1 MDATQDGI
9 TSLVVNANGRSVNV
23 NLGGTSD
30 GAAGT
35 TVEVHQRHLA
45 ILLMQSLSQKIR
57 IKRGNA
63 FVRGKK

>member
-35 TVEVHQRHLA
+35 TVEVHQRRLG
-45 ILLMQSLSQKIR
+45 KNPR
-57 IKRGNA
+57 NTGNIIDA
-63 FVRGKK
+63 KFVAKNKD